1 MIIDEKQQKSYR
13 VLGLMS
19 GSSLDGLDIAFCTI
33 TIQNEPFEVAA
44 WTIQVA
50 ETIPYSETWVNKLE
64 RLPHDTAFHFAATD
78 TEYGRYIGQLVNLFV
93 AKYELQPDF
102 IASHGHTV
110 FHYPNHLFTSQIGD
124 GSALAM
130 TTGLPVICNF
140 RAKDIAAGGQGAPL
154 APVADK
160 YLFAA
165 YHFCLNIGGIIN
177 ITCQTPQRL
186 VAFDI
191 TGANQILN
199 SLATEVGLAYDHNGN
214 LAATGN
220 IIPELLEQSNKLP
233 FLSQNYP
240 KSLGNDWV
248 QHFLLPIFQ
257 QTNYPVAD
265 RLRTA
270 CEHIAIQ
277 TALAVAQIQA
287 QEQLPIQSVYQLLP
301 TGGGVY
307 NNFLMQTIDK
317 QINRI
322 LPVKL
327 VTPSQQVIEFKE
339 ALLIALLGVMRLE
352 NVPNSF
358 SSVTG
363 AKYDTINGDI
373 HQMQA
378 FKASKVTL

>member
-1 MIIDEKQQKSYR
+1 MTNGKQQKSYHA
-13 VLGLMS
+13 LGLMS

-33 TIQNEPFEVAA
+33 TIQNEPFEVVF
-44 WTIQVA
+44 WKIQVA
-50 ETIPYSETWVNKLE
+50 ETIPYSETWVNKLKK
-64 RLPHDTAFHFAATD
+64 LPQDTAFHFAVTNVK
-78 TEYGRYIGQLVNLFV
+78 YGRYVGQLVNLFV
-93 AKYELQPDF
+93 AKYDIRPDF

-110 FHYPNHLFTSQIGD
+110 FHYPNHLLTSQIGD
-124 GSALAM
+124 GAVIAA
-130 TTGLPVICNF
+130 TTGLPVVCNF
-140 RAKDIAAGGQGAPL
+140 RAKDVAAGGQGAPL

-199 SLATEVGLAYDHNGN
+199 SLATEVGLDYDHNGD

-220 IIPELLEQSNKLP
+220 IIPELLEQSNSLP
-233 FLSQNYP
+233 FLSENYP

-248 QHFLLPIFQ
+248 QTCLLPIFQ
-257 QTNYPVAD
+257 QTNYGLAD

-287 QEQLPIQSVYQLLP
+287 QEQLSIQSAYQLLP
-301 TGGGVY
+301 TGGGAY

-317 QINRI
+317 QLNKV

-327 VTPSQQVIEFKE
+327 VTPTPQVIEFKE

-352 NVPNSF
+352 GVPNSF
-358 SSVTG
+358 KSVTG

-373 HQMQA
+373 HQMQ
-378 FKASKVTL
+378 VLEIQEINP